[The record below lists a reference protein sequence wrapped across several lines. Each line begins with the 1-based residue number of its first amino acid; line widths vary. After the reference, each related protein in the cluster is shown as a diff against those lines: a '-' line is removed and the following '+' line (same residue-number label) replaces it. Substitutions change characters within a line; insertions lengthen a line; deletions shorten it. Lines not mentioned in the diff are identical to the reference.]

1 MKCQY
6 CGKNVDLPFRCSF
19 CGMYHCEEH
28 RLPENHHCPELW
40 KAALI
45 KPSEK
50 EKISGLREERPFES
64 LSQPTFQYPFKIKR
78 EGWIST
84 TELAHLTIGALIVM
98 AVGLAWDSVGLEWVF
113 KIFSDPISTFISAAI
128 FTFIFLSH
136 ELAHKAVAKQY
147 GLWAEFRINPIG
159 AAFTVMTIAVP
170 LIKIISPG
178 AVVIAGA
185 ANKKVIGVSALA
197 GPLTSIGLTGVFLFF
212 AFLFH
217 GSLNTLLLNSAALSI
232 WIAVLNLVPFG
243 IFDGAKVF
251 WWNKAV
257 WATSFTVA
265 VVLMLFT
272 LLI

>member
-1 MKCQY
+1 
-6 CGKNVDLPFRCSF
+6 
-19 CGMYHCEEH
+19 MYHCEEH
-28 RLPENHHCPELW
+28 RLPENHNCPELW
-40 KAALI
+40 KATLL

-50 EKISGLREERPFES
+50 EKFKRPLEGHPSES
-64 LSQPTFQYPFKIKR
+64 ASQPTFQYPFRIKK
-78 EGWIST
+78 EGWISSA
-84 TELAHLTIGALIVM
+84 ELAHLTLGALIVM

-113 KIFSDPISTFISAAI
+113 EIFSDPIGTFISAAI

-147 GLWAEFRINPIG
+147 GLWAEFRINPLG

-178 AVVIAGA
+178 AVIIAGA
-185 ANKKVIGVSALA
+185 ADKKVIGVSALA
-197 GPLTSIGLTGVFLFF
+197 GPLTSIGLSGVFLFF
-212 AFLFH
+212 AFLFR
-217 GSLNTLLLNSAALSI
+217 GGLNALFLNSAALAI

-251 WWNKAV
+251 WWNKAA

-265 VVLMLFT
+265 VVLMVFT
-272 LLI
+272 LLIQI